1 LILASGSPQRR
12 AILEQ
17 LGVDFQVEVPE
28 LEEIVE
34 GEPYELVRENA
45 LMKARSVAG
54 ERVLG
59 ADTAVVLDGRL
70 YGKARDRA
78 EARAQLKLLSGRD
91 HEVWS
96 AVALVEGDGERI
108 GTARTIV
115 TFKHLDEQAIDW
127 YLESHEWQER
137 AGSYAIQGK
146 GAALVERIEG
156 DYWNVVGLPVSTL
169 LELAPELTASYT

>member
-1 LILASGSPQRR
+1 VHPPDVTEELSGDP
-12 AILEQ
+12 EQ
-17 LGVDFQVEVPE
+17 VVV
-28 LEEIVE
+28 
-34 GEPYELVRENA
+34 ENA
-45 LMKARSVAG
+45 LRKARAVVSKLG
-54 ERVLG
+54 SDQFVLG

-78 EARAQLKLLSGRD
+78 EARAQLELLSGRD

-96 AVALVEGDGERI
+96 AVALVEGDSERI